1 MPWLIFAFAS
11 ALMSAVSDTLCK
23 KASQHTDSWTVTWVR
38 FGYSSLFLLPL
49 LAFVEI
55 PNLDQVFWLA
65 TAALLP
71 LELTAA
77 SLSMRALQIS
87 PLSLTIP
94 YLAFTPL
101 FLLLVPT
108 LILGER
114 LSIHGML
121 GVICIVAG
129 AYLLNLQTNN
139 HLNSNGPR
147 WLAPLRAIA
156 RENGS
161 RLMLMAAM
169 LYSLTSTLGKVA
181 VKHSSP
187 LFFASFYYP
196 LAGLCL
202 FPIAAMKSGRRLRF
216 AATQVRL
223 FLLIGVAVA
232 LTVICHFLALNQAE
246 VAYMISIKRTSMI
259 FATVLG
265 WLFFQEKNLRQRLLG
280 CGVMLAGV
288 ILISST

>member
-1 MPWLIFAFAS
+1 
-11 ALMSAVSDTLCK
+11 MSAVSDTLCK
-23 KASQHTDSWTVTWVR
+23 KASQNTDSWTVTWVR

-49 LAFVEI
+49 LVFVEI
-55 PNLDQVFWLA
+55 PNLDPVFWLA

-77 SLSMRALQIS
+77 SLSMRALQMS

-114 LSIHGML
+114 LNMHGVL
-121 GVICIVAG
+121 GVMCIVAG

-147 WLAPLRAIA
+147 WLAPLQAIV
-156 RENGS
+156 REKGS
-161 RLMLMAAM
+161 RLMLMAAV
-169 LYSLTSTLGKVA
+169 LYSLTSTLGKAA

-202 FPIAAMKSGRRLRF
+202 FPIAAMKSGRHLRF
-216 AATQVRL
+216 AATQAKL
-223 FLLIGVAVA
+223 FLAIGAAVS
-232 LTVICHFLALNQAE
+232 LTVICHFMALNQAE

-259 FATVLG
+259 FATILG
-265 WLFFQEKNLRQRLLG
+265 WLFFHEKNIRQRLLG

-288 ILISST
+288 ILISSA

>member
-1 MPWLIFAFAS
+1 MSWLIFATAS
-11 ALMSAVSDTLCK
+11 ALMSAVSDVLCK
-23 KASQHTDSWTVTWVR
+23 KASQNMDSWTVTWVR

-49 LAFVEI
+49 LAFIEI
-55 PNLDQVFWLA
+55 PNLDRPFWLT
-65 TAALLP
+65 TALLLP

-87 PLSLTIP
+87 PLSLTVP

-108 LILGER
+108 LALGER
-114 LSIHGML
+114 IRARGVL
-121 GVICIVAG
+121 GVMCIVAG
-129 AYLLNLQTNN
+129 AYLLNLQANN

-147 WLAPLRAIA
+147 WLAPLLAIA
-156 RENGS
+156 REKGS
-161 RLMLMAAM
+161 RLMLLAAV

-196 LAGLCL
+196 LASLCL
-202 FPIAAMKSGRRLRF
+202 FPIVVMRSGRRFRF
-216 AATQVRL
+216 AAPRGLL
-223 FLLIGVAVA
+223 FLFIGVAVS

-259 FATVLG
+259 FATIFG
-265 WLFFQEKNLRQRLLG
+265 WLFFREKNIRQRLLG

-288 ILISST
+288 ILISSA